1 MKPKRGRYSRS
12 LLRGSLHPSIRVLC
26 KFGGR
31 PLLANGRARAR
42 VRIAVAWPKQAK
54 IQRRLEPNAVSDLN
68 LRRPYFLRPF
78 IHVGDHVVVLTG
90 R

>member
-1 MKPKRGRYSRS
+1 MAGPGPGLG
-12 LLRGSLHPSIRVLC
+12 LLSPGQS
-26 KFGGR
+26 
-31 PLLANGRARAR
+31 
-42 VRIAVAWPKQAK
+42 KQK

-68 LRRPYFLRPF
+68 LRRPYFVRPF